1 VAVDGVKPLAS
12 YHGLLIPREKPS
24 LPTEHQ
30 AGKNTYGFVPK
41 KKNYYSLD
49 NRIPAL

>member
-24 LPTEHQ
+24 LPTEQQ
-30 AGKNTYGFVPK
+30 AGKTRTDSCWRK
-41 KKNYYSLD
+41 KLLLS
-49 NRIPAL
+49 R